1 MGIWH
6 AKCYRQSDSDIF
18 PVLGVDDLDD
28 SLMGVDGFENE
39 DPERF
44 KEARDGDSMM
54 TPFQCDWCHFINIHK
69 RLPNQLSHVDVNK
82 LDCIRRAVL
91 DSFWSRERST
101 VRDNFNQ
108 GKKLS
113 KIKRT
118 LDLGHTDLLPR
129 GPWPMEDLWGMTN
142 AICLLWR
149 SLDPGKNTQRIQFDT
164 VRKMRTF
171 QSNYAHIGVGG
182 IGASL
187 ISYDNTTSRIT
198 NAPTNSDFSNVL

>member
-1 MGIWH
+1 M
-6 AKCYRQSDSDIF
+6 
-18 PVLGVDDLDD
+18 
-28 SLMGVDGFENE
+28 
-39 DPERF
+39 
-44 KEARDGDSMM
+44 
-54 TPFQCDWCHFINIHK
+54 
-69 RLPNQLSHVDVNK
+69 
-82 LDCIRRAVL
+82 
-91 DSFWSRERST
+91 DSFWSWERST

-129 GPWPMEDLWGMTN
+129 GPWPMEDLWGMTD

-198 NAPTNSDFSNVL
+198 NAPTNSDFFKRFITGMHKQMGDTNRPDRAVDRYVIGECFVIAESVWENNAYDRHTRRQIAQVMCIIIYLGTMGD